1 MARVIIKKEVAC
13 FSLCISSTTSNYRE
27 HMPKITRAQALH
39 QGQFN
44 RLIKITQATSR
55 YPERDTLVLMLGH
68 HCGMRITE
76 ISRITV
82 ADLMHASGKLRSEIS
97 MREAVTKGRRQRCAY
112 LVSKPAILAL
122 ETYLQYRIVR
132 DIGTVLGTGPYRGL
146 LPHQPLIY
154 SSRGAGMSQN
164 TKRRVL
170 ETGEQR
176 DYRACDSL
184 QAHVTKLYQRA
195 GIKGGSS
202 HSGRRTFAGKVLAST
217 GDMETVAQLLGHTS
231 IDCSQRYEDVN
242 PSILEEM
249 FANAL

>member
-1 MARVIIKKEVAC
+1 MQD
-13 FSLCISSTTSNYRE
+13 
-27 HMPKITRAQALH
+27 ITRAKTLH

-55 YPERDTLVLMLGH
+55 YPERDVLVLMLGH

-82 ADLMHASGKLRSEIS
+82 ADVMHASGKLRSEIS
-97 MREAVTKGRRQRCAY
+97 MREAITKGCRQRCAY
-112 LVSKPAILAL
+112 LVSRPAIQAL
-122 ETYLQYRIVR
+122 ETYLLYRIEKG
-132 DIGTVLGTGPYRGL
+132 IGAAFVHGQYRGL

-154 SSRGAGMSQN
+154 SSRGDGMSQN

-170 ETGEQR
+170 ETGESR
-176 DYRACDSL
+176 DYKACDSL
-184 QAHVTKLYQRA
+184 QSHVTRLYQRA

-202 HSGRRTFAGKVLAST
+202 HSGRRTFASKVLATT

-231 IDCSQRYEDVN
+231 IDCSQRYVDVDQAT
-242 PSILEEM
+242 LQAM
-249 FANAL
+249 FSEAV

>member
-1 MARVIIKKEVAC
+1 MQD
-13 FSLCISSTTSNYRE
+13 
-27 HMPKITRAQALH
+27 ITRAKTLH

-55 YPERDTLVLMLGH
+55 YPERDVLVLMLGH

-82 ADLMHASGKLRSEIS
+82 ADVMHASGKLRSEIS
-97 MREAVTKGRRQRCAY
+97 MREAITKGCRQRCAY
-112 LVSKPAILAL
+112 LVSRPAIQAL
-122 ETYLQYRIVR
+122 ETYLLYRIEKG
-132 DIGTVLGTGPYRGL
+132 IGAAFVHGQYRGL

-154 SSRGAGMSQN
+154 SSRGDGMSQN

-170 ETGEQR
+170 ETGESR
-176 DYRACDSL
+176 DYKACDSL
-184 QAHVTKLYQRA
+184 QSHVTRLYQRA

-202 HSGRRTFAGKVLAST
+202 HSGRRTFASKVLATT

-231 IDCSQRYEDVN
+231 IDCSQRYVDVDQAT
-242 PSILEEM
+242 LEAM
-249 FANAL
+249 FADAV

>member
-1 MARVIIKKEVAC
+1 
-13 FSLCISSTTSNYRE
+13 
-27 HMPKITRAQALH
+27 MPEITRAKTLH
-39 QGQFN
+39 QGQLT

-55 YPERDTLVLMLGH
+55 YPERDVLVLMLGH
-68 HCGMRITE
+68 YCGMRITE
-76 ISRITV
+76 VSRLTV

-97 MREAVTKGRRQRCAY
+97 MREAVTKGCRQRCAY
-112 LVSKPAILAL
+112 LVSRPAIQAL
-122 ETYLQYRIVR
+122 EMYLQYRIER
-132 DIGTVLGTGPYRGL
+132 GIGTVLGPGPYRGL
-146 LPHQPLIY
+146 LPHQPVIY

-176 DYRACDSL
+176 NYKASDSL
-184 QAHVTKLYQRA
+184 QSHVTRLYQRA

-231 IDCSQRYEDVN
+231 IDC
-242 PSILEEM
+242 
-249 FANAL
+249 NAMWTLTRRC